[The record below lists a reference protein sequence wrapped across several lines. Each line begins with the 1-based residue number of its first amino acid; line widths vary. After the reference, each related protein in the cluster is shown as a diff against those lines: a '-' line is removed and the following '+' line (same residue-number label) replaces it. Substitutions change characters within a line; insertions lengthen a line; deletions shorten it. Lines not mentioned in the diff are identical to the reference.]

1 MPFFK
6 VPGFPKLG
14 MLLALAGNIAAA
26 EVVTVVSPQNPTTA
40 LSKSEVSNIFLGK
53 INRFPNG
60 QPAVPIDQPEDSQQR
75 KDFYRDVSNKQPADI
90 KAYWSRMIFTGR
102 GQPPMVVD
110 GDEQVKKT
118 LAGRPDGV
126 GYIDRA
132 AVDDS
137 VKVLAVQ

>member
-1 MPFFK
+1 
-6 VPGFPKLG
+6 

-26 EVVTVVSPQNPTTA
+26 EVVTVVSPQNPTTT
-40 LSKSEVSNIFLGK
+40 LSRGEVSNIFLGK

-118 LAGRPDGV
+118 LAGRPDGI

>member
-1 MPFFK
+1 MPFSK
-6 VPGFPKLG
+6 IPGFPKLA

-26 EVVTVVSPQNPTTA
+26 EVVTVVSSQNSTTT
-40 LSKSEVSNIFLGK
+40 LSRSEVSNIFLGK

-75 KDFYRDVSNKQPADI
+75 KDFYRDVSNKQPADL

-102 GQPPMVVD
+102 GQPPMMVD
-110 GDEQVKKT
+110 GDEQVKKS
-118 LAGRPDGV
+118 LAGRPDGI

>member
-1 MPFFK
+1 MPFLK
-6 VPGFPKLG
+6 VPGLSRLA

-26 EVVTVVSPQNPTTA
+26 EVVIVVSPQNPTTT
-40 LSKSEVSNIFLGK
+40 LSTREVSNIFLGK
-53 INRFPNG
+53 VNRFPNG
-60 QPAVPIDQPEDSQQR
+60 QPAVPIDQPEDSRPR
-75 KDFYRDVSNKQPADI
+75 KEFYRDVSNQQPADI

-118 LAGRPDGV
+118 LAGRPDGI

>member
-1 MPFFK
+1 MPFSK
-6 VPGFPKLG
+6 IPGFSTIA

-26 EVVTVVSPQNPTTA
+26 EVVIVVSPQNPTTT
-40 LSKSEVSNIFLGK
+40 LSRSEVSNIFLGK

-60 QPAVPIDQPEDSQQR
+60 QPAVPIDQPESSQPR
-75 KDFYRDVSNKQPADI
+75 KEFYRDVSNKQPADL

-110 GDEQVKKT
+110 GNEQVKKS
-118 LAGRPDGV
+118 LSGRPDGI

>member
-6 VPGFPKLG
+6 VPGFPRLA

-26 EVVTVVSPQNPTTA
+26 EVVTVVSPQNPTTT
-40 LSKSEVSNIFLGK
+40 LSRSEVSNIFLGK

-60 QPAVPIDQPEDSQQR
+60 QPAVPIDQPEDSQPR
-75 KDFYRDVSNKQPADI
+75 KEFYRDVSNKQPADI

-118 LAGRPDGV
+118 LAGRPDGI